1 MGGLVAD
8 IENFSDPSNQ
18 IGGPKWRE
26 QVAAHWL
33 EASNNHGM
41 PVDIRIWHDTGN
53 GGFTSTYPASIAY
66 KSAQFQNEIKANR
79 FLRMMREGA
88 AAEYKFIQ
96 KPEVQAELA
105 GEAGLNSDRLIKDIK
120 SGRAERA
127 FKEELKECRRQG
139 ITGFPTFLIRD
150 LNSKEKLILGG
161 YRRFNEFVNAF
172 HELTGDTINPTFP
185 EVNEDSIITFVRKY
199 KKVAEREIQEV
210 FDLSKEDTDKY
221 ISLLISERSMVKKK
235 VGNGFFYIA

>member
-8 IENFSDPSNQ
+8 IENFSDPSNK

-66 KSAQFQNEIKANR
+66 KSAQFQDEIKANR

-105 GEAGLNSDRLIKDIK
+105 GEAGLNSDQLIKDIK

-127 FKEELKECRRQG
+127 FEEELKECRRQG
-139 ITGFPTFLIRD
+139 ISF
-150 LNSKEKLILGG
+150 
-161 YRRFNEFVNAF
+161 
-172 HELTGDTINPTFP
+172 
-185 EVNEDSIITFVRKY
+185 
-199 KKVAEREIQEV
+199 
-210 FDLSKEDTDKY
+210 
-221 ISLLISERSMVKKK
+221 
-235 VGNGFFYIA
+235 